1 MRMIWLALLAL
12 LIGVIGLIARTKK
25 DQLIEELK
33 LATTLFGFGG
43 IVAGLALLGAS
54 ALTVIPSGHVGV
66 PVVFGKVANRSIPEG
81 LNVVNPFAIVVKMS
95 VRTETY
101 TMSSEHNEGTVKGD
115 DAIKA
120 LSKDGLA
127 LPLDITAAFR
137 LVAKDAPWI
146 YRNLGQDYVNS
157 ILRPA
162 SRTAIRDAT
171 SRYTFQECYSTKR
184 EELSQTMEDLLIKRV
199 KDLIAKRIE
208 TEGIIGFAIDQVML
222 RNVAPPPKVKTAI
235 EMKLAAEQ
243 DAQRMEFVLLKERKE
258 AERKEIEAGGIR
270 NFQLIV
276 TQGLTPS
283 YLTWKGIE
291 TTRLLSESPNAKI
304 VVIGAGDKGLPIIL
318 GGN

>member
-1 MRMIWLALLAL
+1 MIWLALLAF
-12 LIGVIGLIARTKK
+12 LIGIIGLIAKSK
-25 DQLIEELK
+25 QDQLIGELR
-33 LATTLFGFGG
+33 LAANLFGIGG
-43 IVAGLALLGAS
+43 IIAGFGLLGAS
-54 ALTVIPSGHVGV
+54 ALTIVPAGHVGV
-66 PVVFGKVANRSIPEG
+66 PVIFGKVQNISISEG
-81 LNVVNPFAIVVKMS
+81 LNLKNPFAIVEKLS

-101 TMSSEHNEGTVKGD
+101 TMSSEHSEGNIRGD

-137 LVAKDAPWI
+137 LVPKDAPWV
-146 YRNLGQDYVNS
+146 YRNFGKGYVET

-162 SRTAIRDAT
+162 ARTAIRDAT

-184 EELSQTMEDLLIKRV
+184 EELSMTMETLLVKRV
-199 KDLIAKRIE
+199 KDLISKRLE
-208 TEGIIGFAIDQVML
+208 KDDIIGFAIDQVML
-222 RNVAPPPKVKTAI
+222 RNVAPPPKVKSAI

-243 DAQRMEFVLLKERKE
+243 DAQRMEFVLMKEQKE

-270 NFQLIV
+270 NFQKIV
-276 TQGLTPS
+276 TEGLTQP

-291 TTRLLSESPNAKI
+291 TTKQLAASPNSKI